1 MGSRGSGVAVA
12 MVASIALALVLLL
25 PGLGAAPFDDPG
37 EGQHAEIAREI
48 RASGDWL
55 TLRLNGVRYLDKP
68 PLLYWLAAG
77 AFALF
82 GDGEWAARLVPLG
95 GAVLA
100 AAATALL
107 GARLLGPWAG
117 LGAAGALLSSALF
130 VVFGRYVRPETLFVA
145 AIQWGLAGL
154 LLGLAAPAESGR
166 RRVWLLVGCAGL
178 ALASLAKD
186 PLGLI
191 GPLGAIAL
199 ALALGGRL
207 RWRSARLPWEGVAIL
222 VILGFGW
229 YLVAAVLSPGFLWYT
244 VVDNHVLNA
253 LRLRQFPDEDVPLSS
268 AEFLAVSGLGA
279 FPWIIPAGLQVIALV
294 RRRAWR
300 DPAETAWVAL
310 ALWTTGLIALFA
322 LSPFKLPHYALP
334 AYPAI
339 ALLAVRFWK
348 ECGPGG
354 RALVGLHLALFA
366 GLAVG
371 AFLVGMGDGRAFV
384 DTVFSATDV
393 YTRKEA
399 VVGQASPLPP
409 WSALGP
415 LVTRMAMIFGGGALV
430 LAGAF
435 AARAG
440 RLGFAAVLATM
451 LAVMPLATGA
461 AALVASGRAV
471 ARMAE
476 DLKREMAP
484 GDLLV
489 HEGPIENSG
498 ALEWYSGRRPAL
510 LDARRSVLGIGATYP
525 DAAETFWDAGD
536 LARAWQSG
544 RRVFLVTPRAPEQS
558 TVASLPPGTAHLL
571 EVRNGRWLYSN
582 VGRRRAVDTRRMRA
596 MSPVGL
602 RDLRVLRYRE
612 PVRIHAGEA
621 GLSQ

>member
-1 MGSRGSGVAVA
+1 MGSRGSGAAAA
-12 MVASIALALVLLL
+12 MVVSIALALVLLL

-48 RASGDWL
+48 LASGDWL

-145 AIQWGLAGL
+145 AIQWGLTGL
-154 LLGLAAPAESGR
+154 LLCLAAPAESGR
-166 RRVWLLVGCAGL
+166 RRVWFLVGCAGL

-186 PLGLI
+186 PLGLF
-191 GPLGAIAL
+191 GPLGAIAM
-199 ALALGGRL
+199 ALSLGGRL
-207 RWRSARLPWEGVAIL
+207 RSTRLPWGGVAVL

-229 YLVAAVLSPGFLWYT
+229 YLVAAMLSPGFLWYT

-279 FPWIIPAGLQVIALV
+279 FPWIIPAGLHVIALC

-310 ALWTTGLIALFA
+310 ALWTTGLIALFT

-334 AYPAI
+334 VYPAI

-348 ECGPGG
+348 ECGLSG

-366 GLAVG
+366 ALAVA

-415 LVTRMAMIFGGGALV
+415 LVTRMAMIFGAGALV

-451 LAVMPLATGA
+451 LGVMPLATGG

-498 ALEWYSGRRPAL
+498 ALELYSGRRPAL

-525 DAAETFWDAGD
+525 DAAEVFWDARD

-558 TVASLPPGTAHLL
+558 AVGSLPPGTAHLL

-582 VGRRRAVDTRRMRA
+582 IGRRDLSNVGRRG
-596 MSPVGL
+596 P
-602 RDLRVLRYRE
+602 
-612 PVRIHAGEA
+612 
-621 GLSQ
+621 

>member
-1 MGSRGSGVAVA
+1 MGSRGSGAAAA

-145 AIQWGLAGL
+145 AIQWGLTGL
-154 LLGLAAPAESGR
+154 LLGLAAPAKSGR
-166 RRVWLLVGCAGL
+166 RRLWLLVGCAGL

-199 ALALGGRL
+199 ALSLGGRL
-207 RWRSARLPWEGVAIL
+207 RSARLPWEGVAVL
-222 VILGFGW
+222 MILGFGW
-229 YLVAAVLSPGFLWYT
+229 YLVAAMLTPGFLWYT

-279 FPWIIPAGLQVIALV
+279 FPWVIPAGLQVIALC

-354 RALVGLHLALFA
+354 RVLIGLHLVLFA

-371 AFLVGMGDGRAFV
+371 ALVVGAGDGRVFV

-415 LVTRMAMIFGGGALV
+415 LVTRMAVIFGGGAVV
-430 LAGAF
+430 LAVAL

-440 RLGFAAVLATM
+440 RLGFAAVLTTM

-489 HEGPIENSG
+489 HEGPIENSA

-525 DAAETFWDAGD
+525 DAAETFWDADD
-536 LARAWQSG
+536 LARAWQSR

-558 TVASLPPGTAHLL
+558 AVASLPPGTAHLL

-582 VGRRRAVDTRRMRA
+582 VGR
-596 MSPVGL
+596 
-602 RDLRVLRYRE
+602 
-612 PVRIHAGEA
+612 
-621 GLSQ
+621 

>member
-1 MGSRGSGVAVA
+1 V
-12 MVASIALALVLLL
+12 
-25 PGLGAAPFDDPG
+25 
-37 EGQHAEIAREI
+37 
-48 RASGDWL
+48 
-55 TLRLNGVRYLDKP
+55 
-68 PLLYWLAAG
+68 
-77 AFALF
+77 
-82 GDGEWAARLVPLG
+82 
-95 GAVLA
+95 
-100 AAATALL
+100 
-107 GARLLGPWAG
+107 
-117 LGAAGALLSSALF
+117 
-130 VVFGRYVRPETLFVA
+130 
-145 AIQWGLAGL
+145 
-154 LLGLAAPAESGR
+154 
-166 RRVWLLVGCAGL
+166 
-178 ALASLAKD
+178 
-186 PLGLI
+186 
-191 GPLGAIAL
+191 
-199 ALALGGRL
+199 
-207 RWRSARLPWEGVAIL
+207 ARLPWAGVAIL
-222 VILGFGW
+222 AILGFGW
-229 YLVAAVLSPGFLWYT
+229 YLVAAMLSPGFLWYT
-244 VVDNHVLNA
+244 VIDNHVLNA

-279 FPWIIPAGLQVIALV
+279 FPWIIPAGLQVIALC
-294 RRRAWR
+294 RHRAWR
-300 DPAETAWVAL
+300 DPVETAWVAL
-310 ALWTTGLIALFA
+310 ALWTTGLIGLFA

-348 ECGPGG
+348 ERGLGG

-366 GLAVG
+366 ALAVG

-399 VVGQASPLPP
+399 VVRQASPLPP

-440 RLGFAAVLATM
+440 RLGFAAVLVTM

-498 ALEWYSGRRPAL
+498 ALEFYSGRRPAL

-544 RRVFLVTPRAPEQS
+544 RRVFLVTPRAPELS
-558 TVASLPPGTAHLL
+558 AVASLPPGTAHLL
-571 EVRNGRWLYSN
+571 EVSNGRWLYSN
-582 VGRRRAVDTRRMRA
+582 VGRR
-596 MSPVGL
+596 PG
-602 RDLRVLRYRE
+602 
-612 PVRIHAGEA
+612 P
-621 GLSQ
+621 